1 MAYDLLTTSGIN
13 SLVNSYINSEKS
25 NRISPLETR
34 KTKYTKISN
43 IYSGLLTKVDA
54 LKSKMNTLKATGT
67 SSAFAAKKAVS
78 SNTTAVTVSA
88 SQSAQ
93 RGNFSLRV
101 NQLAK
106 NDLVVSL
113 DKNSNSFSSITAP
126 GTYSFTIKSGD
137 GEGGQFYSNISLNLT
152 ESDFTNGNITFDALS
167 KKISKAINDDK
178 AEVLSDS
185 VSGSSI
191 SSGTFKVNLN
201 GTETTINYSAGTYEE
216 VIDSII
222 SQLENI
228 SGLTAEKVADGSNVK
243 LKFTVTDSSKYI
255 SINSDTGS
263 LLSELGIS
271 VNKEKGASG
280 VVSAAS
286 FYPAA
291 GLSQISLTAKNSGS
305 GFSIEEI
312 SDTSGNILS
321 EFGLNLGTNRT
332 AFVQNES
339 GEDTAGFV
347 YNLSS
352 LNAKINFNGLNIERY
367 SNTISDLVTGVT
379 ISLKAV
385 MSEDDTDVN
394 IDVTNDVSSVKGKV
408 EEFISAFND
417 IYTYIKT
424 NSTSVDGVRGILLGD
439 ASASSLLN
447 ILSSTAYSPV
457 SGLGSGTINSL
468 SKMGITFNTNTGLS
482 ITDSSQLTNVLEDN
496 ILEVEQLFVSEN
508 GVASNLY
515 NKLQPYTGSA
525 GYLTTRKNSLDN
537 NIESINDSITQA
549 QSKIDKRAEALRMQ
563 YIQLQSQLSELFASV
578 GNFNS
583 DIWGI

>member
-216 VIDSII
+216 VIDSVI

>member
-25 NRISPLETR
+25 NRISPLEVR

-54 LKSKMNTLKATGT
+54 LKSKMYALKATGT
-67 SSAFAAKKAVS
+67 SSVFTAKKAVS
-78 SNTTAVTVSA
+78 SNTTAVTVNA

-113 DKNSNSFSSITAP
+113 DKDSNSFSSITTP
-126 GTYSFTIKSGD
+126 GTYSFIIKSGD
-137 GEGGQFYSNISLNLT
+137 GEGGQFYSNVSVNLA
-152 ESDFTNGNITFDALS
+152 ENDFTNGNITFDALS

-178 AEVLSDS
+178 AEVFSDS

-201 GTETTINYSAGTYEE
+201 GTETTINYSAGTYQE

-255 SINSDTGS
+255 SINGDTGS
-263 LLSELGIS
+263 LLSDLGIS

-280 VVSAAS
+280 IVSAAS

-312 SDTSGNILS
+312 SDISGNILS
-321 EFGLNLGTNRT
+321 QFGLNLGTNRT

-352 LNAKINFNGLNIERY
+352 LNSKINFNGLNIERN

-379 ISLKAV
+379 LNLKAV
-385 MSEDDTDVN
+385 MSEDDADVN
-394 IDVTNDVSSVKGKV
+394 IDVTNDVNSVQGKV

-447 ILSSTAYSPV
+447 ILSSTAYSPI

-482 ITDSSQLTNVLEDN
+482 ITDSSQLTKVLEDN

-515 NKLQPYTGSA
+515 NKIQPYTGSA

>member
-216 VIDSII
+216 VIDSVI

-379 ISLKAV
+379 INLKAV

>member
-126 GTYSFTIKSGD
+126 GTYSFTIKSED

-321 EFGLNLGTNRT
+321 EFGLNLGTDRT

>member
-126 GTYSFTIKSGD
+126 GTYSFTIKSED

-216 VIDSII
+216 VIDSVI

>member
-216 VIDSII
+216 VIDSVI

-271 VNKEKGASG
+271 INKEKGASG

>member
-126 GTYSFTIKSGD
+126 GTYSFTMKSGD

-216 VIDSII
+216 VIDSVI